1 MWCRNGDDAVLQKP
15 RLVNGTF
22 TRGLSCH
29 RERQALLAKESQ
41 QERKVVIMK
50 LSTLKTCTLAVML
63 LGLDASVLSGTG
75 LAQGVDP
82 AELVRDIHAIFG
94 EHHARA
100 VHSKGVVLNATFEPS
115 EQARQLSKAS
125 VFAGKLQATVRLS
138 DTTGLPEIPD
148 ADPNASPRG
157 LAAKFKLADG
167 SEMDLV
173 THSFNGFPAATA
185 AEFDTFLKAAAAS
198 GPGAA
203 KPTPIERYLQ
213 THPNAVPF
221 VTQQKPP
228 PESFATTA
236 YFAVNAFAFV
246 DASAKKTILRYRIIP
261 EAGEKYLD
269 AATAASK
276 GPNYLMEKIAARV
289 AKAPV
294 MFDWLAQ
301 IAQPSDK
308 ADDPSTPWPE
318 DRQLVK
324 LGTLTITGMAVDQ
337 EGLSRSLLFLPNN
350 VPAGIEPVDPMI
362 DVRSAAY
369 PISFGERQ

>member
-1 MWCRNGDDAVLQKP
+1 MKP
-15 RLVNGTF
+15 RTF
-22 TRGLSCH
+22 
-29 RERQALLAKESQ
+29 
-41 QERKVVIMK
+41 
-50 LSTLKTCTLAVML
+50 KTCTLAVML
-63 LGLDASVLSGTG
+63 FNLEAPVLSGTAV
-75 LAQGVDP
+75 AQAVDP

-100 VHSKGVVLNATFEPS
+100 VHAKGVVLNATFEPT
-115 EQARQLSKAS
+115 EQARQLSRAS

-138 DTTGLPEIPD
+138 NTTGFPEIPD
-148 ADPNASPRG
+148 ADPNATPRG
-157 LAAKFKLADG
+157 LAVKVKLGDG

-203 KPTPIERYLQ
+203 KPTPIEKYLQ
-213 THPNAVPF
+213 AHPNAVPF

-236 YFAVNAFAFV
+236 YFGVNAFAFV
-246 DASAKKTILRYRIIP
+246 DASGKKTVLRYQIVP
-261 EAGEKYLD
+261 QAGEKYLD
-269 AATAASK
+269 TASAASK
-276 GPNYLMEKIAARV
+276 GPNYLMEEIAARV

-294 MFDWLAQ
+294 MFDWFAQ
-301 IAQPSDK
+301 IAQPGDRT
-308 ADDPSTPWPE
+308 DDPSTPWPE

-324 LGTLTITGMAVDQ
+324 LGTLTITEVAADQ
-337 EGLSRSLLFLPNN
+337 ERLSRSLLFLPNN
-350 VPAGIEPVDPMI
+350 VPPGIEPVDPMI
-362 DVRSAAY
+362 EVRSAAY

>member
-1 MWCRNGDDAVLQKP
+1 V
-15 RLVNGTF
+15 
-22 TRGLSCH
+22 
-29 RERQALLAKESQ
+29 
-41 QERKVVIMK
+41 
-50 LSTLKTCTLAVML
+50 
-63 LGLDASVLSGTG
+63 
-75 LAQGVDP
+75 
-82 AELVRDIHAIFG
+82 
-94 EHHARA
+94 
-100 VHSKGVVLNATFEPS
+100 
-115 EQARQLSKAS
+115 
-125 VFAGKLQATVRLS
+125 
-138 DTTGLPEIPD
+138 
-148 ADPNASPRG
+148 
-157 LAAKFKLADG
+157 KFKLADD

-185 AEFDTFLKAAAAS
+185 AEFDTFLKAATAS

-203 KPTPIERYLQ
+203 KPTPIEKYLQ
-213 THPNAVPF
+213 AHPNAVPF

-228 PESFATTA
+228 PESFATIA
-236 YFAVNAFAFV
+236 YFGVNAFGFV
-246 DASAKKTILRYRIIP
+246 DASGKKTILRYRIIS

-276 GPNYLMEKIAARV
+276 GPNYLMEEIAARV

-294 MFDWLAQ
+294 TVGWFAQ

-308 ADDPSTPWPE
+308 TDDPSIPWPE

>member
-1 MWCRNGDDAVLQKP
+1 MLMHSAEEAICEKRVKQGAKGLSTMKP
-15 RLVNGTF
+15 RL
-22 TRGLSCH
+22 
-29 RERQALLAKESQ
+29 
-41 QERKVVIMK
+41 
-50 LSTLKTCTLAVML
+50 KTCVAAVTL
-63 LGLDASVLSGTG
+63 LGLDAGVLSGRG
-75 LAQGVDP
+75 VAQDIDP
-82 AELVRDIHAIFG
+82 AELVRDFHAIFG

-100 VHSKGVVLNATFEPS
+100 VHAKGVILDATFEPTV
-115 EQARQLSKAS
+115 EARQLSTAS

-138 DTTGLPEIPD
+138 DTTGLPDIPD
-148 ADPNASPRG
+148 ADPKASPHG
-157 LAAKFKLADG
+157 LAVKFKLDDG

-185 AEFDTFLKAAAAS
+185 AEFDAFLKAVAAS

-203 KPTPIERYLQ
+203 KPTAIEKYLQ
-213 THPNAVPF
+213 AHPNAVPF

-236 YFAVNAFAFV
+236 YFGVNAFALV
-246 DASAKKTILRYRIIP
+246 DTSGKKTTVRYRIIP

-269 AATAASK
+269 ASTAASK
-276 GPNYLMEKIAARV
+276 GPNYLMEEIAARV

-294 MFDWLAQ
+294 RFDWFAQ
-301 IAQPSDK
+301 IARPSDK
-308 ADDPSTPWPE
+308 TNDPSTPWPE

-324 LGTLTITGMAVDQ
+324 LGTLTITGMAADQ
-337 EGLSRSLLFLPNN
+337 VGLSRSLLLLPSN
-350 VPAGIEPVDPMI
+350 VPAGVEPVDPMI

>member
-1 MWCRNGDDAVLQKP
+1 
-15 RLVNGTF
+15 
-22 TRGLSCH
+22 
-29 RERQALLAKESQ
+29 
-41 QERKVVIMK
+41 MK
-50 LSTLKTCTLAVML
+50 LSTLKTCTLAVVL
-63 LGLDASVLSGTG
+63 LGLDAPVLSGTG
-75 LAQGVDP
+75 VAQGVDP

-100 VHSKGVVLNATFEPS
+100 VHSKGVVLNATFEPT

-148 ADPNASPRG
+148 TDPNASPRG
-157 LAAKFKLADG
+157 LAVKFKLADG

-173 THSFNGFPAATA
+173 THSFNGFPAATS

-213 THPNAVPF
+213 THPNAAPF

-236 YFAVNAFAFV
+236 YFGVNAFAFV
-246 DASAKKTILRYRIIP
+246 DASGKKTILRYRIIP

-276 GPNYLMEKIAARV
+276 GPNYLMEEIAARV

-294 MFDWLAQ
+294 MFDWFAQ

-324 LGTLTITGMAVDQ
+324 LGTLTITGVAVDQ